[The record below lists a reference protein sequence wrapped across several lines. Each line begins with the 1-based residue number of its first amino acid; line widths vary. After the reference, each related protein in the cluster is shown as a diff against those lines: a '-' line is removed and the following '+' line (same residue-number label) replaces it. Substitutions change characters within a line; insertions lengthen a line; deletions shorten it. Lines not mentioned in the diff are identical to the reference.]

1 MKTDG
6 TKPDQAGGFSLVEL
20 LVVIAVIGLLLS
32 ILVPAVGRARGQ
44 AGVIACK
51 ARLRQLGLG
60 ALMYA
65 EDNNAHLAVD
75 PAMLGPSHENG
86 LTGAWI
92 DNPHLELMQVL
103 MSYVE
108 TPELYYCQTW
118 TNERY
123 RFSPENVDKGEMG
136 YFYFSVE
143 QPPLA
148 NGGLSTFLYSPRAG
162 DPMVYP
168 RRLESTMPAATWIA
182 GDLWFS
188 GKGDRVNVAH
198 RWYGK
203 GVNYVML
210 DGSVGMVRSGPRQ
223 SFR

>member
-1 MKTDG
+1 MRIDRTRPG
-6 TKPDQAGGFSLVEL
+6 QTGGFSLVEL

-32 ILVPAVGRARGQ
+32 ILVPALGRARGQ
-44 AGVIACK
+44 ADVVACK

-65 EDNNAHLAVD
+65 EDNDTRLAVD

-86 LTGAWI
+86 LTGKWV
-92 DNPHLELMQVL
+92 DNPHIELMQL
-103 MSYVE
+103 LTSYVE
-108 TPELYYCQTW
+108 TPELYYCHTW
-118 TNERY
+118 KNESY
-123 RFSPENVDKGEMG
+123 RFSPENVAQGELG

-143 QPPLA
+143 EQPLS

-168 RRLESTMPAATWIA
+168 RRLKSTMSARTWIA
-182 GDLWFS
+182 SDFWFS
-188 GKGDRVNVAH
+188 GKGDNVEVAH

-203 GVNYVML
+203 GVNYVRL
-210 DGSVGMVRSGPRQ
+210 DGTVGMVRSGPRQ

>member
-1 MKTDG
+1 LKTNR
-6 TKPDQAGGFSLVEL
+6 TKLDQTGGFSLVEL

-32 ILVPAVGRARGQ
+32 ILVPALGRARGQ
-44 AGVIACK
+44 ADVITCK

-65 EDNNAHLAVD
+65 EDNEARLAVD

-86 LTGAWI
+86 LTGKWV
-92 DNPHLELMQVL
+92 DNPHLDLVQL
-103 MSYVE
+103 LTSYVE

-118 TNERY
+118 KNEAY
-123 RFSPENVDKGEMG
+123 LFSPENVAKGEMG

-143 QPPLA
+143 KQPLG

-168 RRLESTMPAATWIA
+168 RRLKNTMRAQTWIA
-182 GDLWFS
+182 SDFWFS
-188 GKGDRVNVAH
+188 GKGDSVDVAH

-210 DGSVGMVRSGPRQ
+210 DGSTDMVRNGPRQ
-223 SFR
+223 AFR